1 MRRKLLLADQDT
13 PTAAVQLPA
22 TKGTF
27 YAIAAY
33 QQFRFLWTAGVVT
46 QLGQWFQ
53 TIALAWLAL
62 TLTDSAA
69 FVGQIGFASGLPI
82 LCLSLPAGALL
93 DRFDRRRALLIC
105 QVLGALLAVTI
116 AVIIARGAIAPWHL
130 IVAAVFSGSLLAVA
144 QPATQTLVPALVDH
158 ADLPNALALSSAGSS
173 STRIVGPSIAGV
185 LIGAVGIA
193 GCFFSQGGALLA
205 AACLTLLLRVPRGAR
220 SGITLGSGLLDGLAF
235 IRRDRNLVG
244 MLLLAGAPALLAY
257 PYIQMLPVI
266 ARDVLPRGP
275 RGLGVLMAASGVGGL
290 LGALTTASMGAYPHK
305 GRLTVIV
312 GLVYGVVLAAFALT
326 PLVIVAGAILM
337 VSTFLGTMFYSLNQI
352 MVQTYVR
359 EAMRGRVLGAL
370 ALTVGLQPVGSLFVG
385 ELAQRIGAPD
395 ALAACTLASS
405 LLVGLIALRY
415 RAVAKL

>member
-130 IVAAVFSGSLLAVA
+130 LVAAVFSGSLLAVA

-220 SGITLGSGLLDGLAF
+220 SGITLSSGLLDGLAF

-244 MLLLAGAPALLAY
+244 MLLLAGAPA
-257 PYIQMLPVI
+257 
-266 ARDVLPRGP
+266 
-275 RGLGVLMAASGVGGL
+275 
-290 LGALTTASMGAYPHK
+290 
-305 GRLTVIV
+305 RL
-312 GLVYGVVLAAFALT
+312 
-326 PLVIVAGAILM
+326 
-337 VSTFLGTMFYSLNQI
+337 S
-352 MVQTYVR
+352 
-359 EAMRGRVLGAL
+359 
-370 ALTVGLQPVGSLFVG
+370 
-385 ELAQRIGAPD
+385 
-395 ALAACTLASS
+395 
-405 LLVGLIALRY
+405 
-415 RAVAKL
+415 

>member
-1 MRRKLLLADQDT
+1 MRSKLLLVEEDAT
-13 PTAAVQLPA
+13 PTAVQLPA
-22 TKGTF
+22 ARGTF

-33 QQFRFLWTAGVVT
+33 QQFRYLWTAGVVT

-82 LCLSLPAGALL
+82 LCLSLPAGAML

-116 AVIIARGAIAPWHL
+116 ALIIARGTIKPWHL
-130 IVAAVFSGSLLAVA
+130 FVAALLSGSLLAVA

-158 ADLPNALALSSAGSS
+158 ADLPNALALSSAGNS

-193 GCFFSQGGALLA
+193 GCFFSQSFALLA
-205 AACLTLLLRVPRGAR
+205 AAGLTLLLRVPRGAAP
-220 SGITLGSGLLDGLAF
+220 GITLGSGLLDGLAF

-244 MLLLAGAPALLAY
+244 MLLLAGTPALLAY

-266 ARDVLPRGP
+266 ARDVLHLGP

-290 LGALTTASMGAYPHK
+290 LGALTTATMSTRANK
-305 GRLTVIV
+305 GRLTVVI

-326 PLVIVAGAILM
+326 PVAVPAGAILL

-359 EAMRGRVLGAL
+359 EDMRGRVLGAL

-385 ELAQRIGAPD
+385 ELAQRIGAPY
-395 ALAACTLASS
+395 ALAGCTLASS
-405 LLVGLIALRY
+405 LLVGVIALRY
-415 RAVAKL
+415 RAMMKL

>member
-1 MRRKLLLADQDT
+1 MRSTLLLVEEDAT
-13 PTAAVQLPA
+13 PTAVQLPA
-22 TKGTF
+22 ARGTF

-33 QQFRFLWTAGVVT
+33 QQFRYLWTAGVVT

-82 LCLSLPAGALL
+82 LCLSLPAGAML

-105 QVLGALLAVTI
+105 QILGALLAVTI
-116 AVIIARGAIAPWHL
+116 ALIIARGTIKPWHL
-130 IVAAVFSGSLLAVA
+130 FVAALLSGSLLAVA

-158 ADLPNALALSSAGSS
+158 ADLPNALALSSAGNS

-193 GCFFSQGGALLA
+193 GCFFSQSFALLA
-205 AACLTLLLRVPRGAR
+205 AAGLTLLLRVPRGAAP
-220 SGITLGSGLLDGLAF
+220 GITLGSGLLDGLAF

-244 MLLLAGAPALLAY
+244 MLLLAGTPALLAY

-266 ARDVLPRGP
+266 ARDVLHLGP

-290 LGALTTASMGAYPHK
+290 LGALTTATMSTRANK
-305 GRLTVIV
+305 GRLTVVV

-326 PLVIVAGAILM
+326 PVAVPAGAILL

-359 EAMRGRVLGAL
+359 EDMRGRVLGAL

-385 ELAQRIGAPD
+385 ELAQRIGAPY
-395 ALAACTLASS
+395 ALAGCTLASS
-405 LLVGLIALRY
+405 LLVGVIALRY
-415 RAVAKL
+415 RAMMKL

>member
-1 MRRKLLLADQDT
+1 MRSKLLLVEEDAT
-13 PTAAVQLPA
+13 PTAVQLPA
-22 TKGTF
+22 ARGTF

-33 QQFRFLWTAGVVT
+33 QQFRYLWTAGVVT

-82 LCLSLPAGALL
+82 LCLSLPAGAML

-116 AVIIARGAIAPWHL
+116 ALIIARGTIKPWHL
-130 IVAAVFSGSLLAVA
+130 FVAALLSGSLLAVA

-158 ADLPNALALSSAGSS
+158 ADLPNALALSSAGNS

-193 GCFFSQGGALLA
+193 GCFFSQSFALLA
-205 AACLTLLLRVPRGAR
+205 AAGLTLLLRVPRGAAP
-220 SGITLGSGLLDGLAF
+220 GITLGSGLLDGLAF

-244 MLLLAGAPALLAY
+244 MLLLAGTPALLAY

-266 ARDVLPRGP
+266 ARDVLHLGP

-290 LGALTTASMGAYPHK
+290 LGALTTATMSTRANK
-305 GRLTVIV
+305 GRLTVVV

-326 PLVIVAGAILM
+326 PVAVPAGAILL

-359 EAMRGRVLGAL
+359 EDMRGRVLGAL

-385 ELAQRIGAPD
+385 ELAQRIGAPY
-395 ALAACTLASS
+395 ALAGCTLASS
-405 LLVGLIALRY
+405 LLVGVIALRY
-415 RAVAKL
+415 RAMMKL

>member
-1 MRRKLLLADQDT
+1 MRSTLLLVEEDAT
-13 PTAAVQLPA
+13 PTAVQLPA
-22 TKGTF
+22 ARGTF

-33 QQFRFLWTAGVVT
+33 QQFRYLWTAGVVT

-82 LCLSLPAGALL
+82 LCLSLPAGAML

-116 AVIIARGAIAPWHL
+116 ALIIARGTIKPWHL
-130 IVAAVFSGSLLAVA
+130 FVAALLSGSLLAVA

-158 ADLPNALALSSAGSS
+158 ADLPNALALSSAGNS

-193 GCFFSQGGALLA
+193 GCFFSQSFALLA
-205 AACLTLLLRVPRGAR
+205 AAGLTLLLRVPRGAAP
-220 SGITLGSGLLDGLAF
+220 GITLGSGLLDGLAF

-244 MLLLAGAPALLAY
+244 MLLLAGTPALLAY

-266 ARDVLPRGP
+266 ARDVLHLGP

-290 LGALTTASMGAYPHK
+290 LGALTTATMSTRANK
-305 GRLTVIV
+305 GRLTVVV

-326 PLVIVAGAILM
+326 PVAVPAGAILL

-359 EAMRGRVLGAL
+359 EDMRGRVLGAL

-385 ELAQRIGAPD
+385 ELAQRIGAPY
-395 ALAACTLASS
+395 ALAGCTLASS
-405 LLVGLIALRY
+405 LLVGVIALRY
-415 RAVAKL
+415 RAMMKL